1 MLNRGRNIEKGRVI
15 TRRMF
20 ILAAAK
26 ILLFAGIS
34 SRLYNLQISDREKY
48 EILSDKNRIREWKTP
63 PQRGIIVDKQIVK
76 ELNSDAMTNFV
87 SFWIKSLRSLVQHG
101 NFKSFSSWC
110 SSNKKSPQI
119 EEILVQIQASIDCIA
134 HFFGQ
139 SGPQSNT
146 SSYVNTLVC
155 NTVLS
160 VLSLS
165 LHHFVCRAL
174 EEFVVCSASVQRR
187 KSKR

>member
-63 PQRGIIVDKQIVK
+63 PQRGIIVD
-76 ELNSDAMTNFV
+76 NFNKV
-87 SFWIKSLRSLVQHG
+87 LASNDRVFQLHLMLDEINDFDLTIFKIKNLIEFD
-101 NFKSFSSWC
+101 NF
-110 SSNKKSPQI
+110 Q
-119 EEILVQIQASIDCIA
+119 V
-134 HFFGQ
+134 
-139 SGPQSNT
+139 
-146 SSYVNTLVC
+146 
-155 NTVLS
+155 
-160 VLSLS
+160 
-165 LHHFVCRAL
+165 
-174 EEFVVCSASVQRR
+174 
-187 KSKR
+187 

>member
-63 PQRGIIVDKQIVK
+63 PQRGIIVDNFNKVLASNDRVFQLHLILDEISDFDVTIFKIKNIEHAIEQAEMMIK
-76 ELNSDAMTNFV
+76 ESKMSQEELIFLKRKISD
-87 SFWIKSLRSLVQHG
+87 SRQDL
-101 NFKSFSSWC
+101 
-110 SSNKKSPQI
+110 
-119 EEILVQIQASIDCIA
+119 EILYLMKIQ
-134 HFFGQ
+134 
-139 SGPQSNT
+139 
-146 SSYVNTLVC
+146 
-155 NTVLS
+155 
-160 VLSLS
+160 
-165 LHHFVCRAL
+165 
-174 EEFVVCSASVQRR
+174 
-187 KSKR
+187 